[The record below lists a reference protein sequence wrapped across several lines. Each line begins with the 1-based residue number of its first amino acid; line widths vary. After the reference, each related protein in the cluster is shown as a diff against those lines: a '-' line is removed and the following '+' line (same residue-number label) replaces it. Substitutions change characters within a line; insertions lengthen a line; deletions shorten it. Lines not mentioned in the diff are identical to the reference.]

1 VPITEKN
8 IMNRLYLVAG
18 GLFVFAILVVV
29 KLVDIQ
35 MIKVNG
41 KTYKELA
48 AQKTEQMFTIE
59 PNRGNI
65 YSDDGSLLAASV
77 AKYEIRFDTNT
88 VKPKV
93 WEENI
98 GPLCDSLGVL
108 FNKPSS
114 YYRQMLRKARANKN
128 GYKLIARNVSYL
140 DYARMRKFPMFRLG
154 PNKGG
159 FMEKHRVVREYP
171 LGKMAARSIGYER
184 VDEKGYYTRV
194 GLDGAFGNSFLRGQE
209 GKRLKQKS
217 AGSQWKPVG
226 FNNTIEPKD
235 GQDIVTTINA
245 NIQDIAHHAL
255 LEQLEKYKAD
265 HGSVVVMETKTGE
278 IKAISNLGRTE
289 EGTYYE
295 KLNYAVGESHEPGST
310 FKLMSLVAAL
320 EDKVVDTSTVVDTEK
335 GRFRVY
341 DRTVRDS
348 KWGGYGKISVAE
360 AFAVSSNTAFAKIIH
375 ENYKDRPEKF
385 VNRLMNMG
393 LHEDLEL
400 PIVGEGQPVIR
411 YPGDKGWSGISLAW
425 MSHGYEVSMT
435 PMQTLAFYNAIANDG
450 EMVRPRF
457 LKEARIGGKVLK
469 KFEKEVINP
478 SICSK
483 ETVKKAQQLLK
494 DVVESDMGT
503 GSGLYSKNFS
513 MAGKTGTCQKN
524 YVAQDPDKLAYI
536 SSFVGYFPAENPKY
550 SCIVVI
556 HEPDKSVGYYGAD
569 VSGPVFKKL
578 AQKIYTNSP
587 AIDKVLPE
595 SPKNGALK
603 EEYEEYYAKA
613 QMEYTQIPDLE
624 GMSGM
629 DAISILEN
637 LGVKVEVKGNGK
649 VKGQSIKAGTS
660 LGKVEKIVLDLS

>member
-1 VPITEKN
+1 MAISEKH
-8 IMNRLYLVAG
+8 IMSRLYLVAG
-18 GLFVFAILVVV
+18 GLLVFAIAVVV

-35 MIKVNG
+35 MVKGDV
-41 KTYKELA
+41 YKA
-48 AQKTEQMFTIE
+48 KAVQKTEQMFTIE

-65 YSDDGSLLAASV
+65 YADDGSLLAASV
-77 AKYEIRFDTNT
+77 AKYEIRFDANT
-88 VKPKV
+88 VKTPV

-98 GPLCDSLGVL
+98 GPLCDSLGKL

-114 YYRQMLRKARANKN
+114 HYRQMLRKARANKN
-128 GYKLIARNVSYL
+128 GYKLIARNISYL
-140 DYARMRKFPMFRLG
+140 EYARMRKFPMFRLG

-159 FMEKHRVVREYP
+159 FIEKHKVVREYP

-184 VDEKGYYTRV
+184 VDDQGYYTRV
-194 GLDGAFGNSFLRGQE
+194 GLDGAFGATFLRGQE

-226 FNNTIEPKD
+226 FENIIEPKD
-235 GQDIVTTINA
+235 GQDIVTTINT

-255 LEQLEKYKAD
+255 LGQLEKYQAD
-265 HGSVVVMETKTGE
+265 HGCVVVMETKTGE

-335 GRFRVY
+335 GRWRVY
-341 DRTVRDS
+341 DRTVKDS
-348 KWGGYGKISVAE
+348 KWGGYGKISVSE

-375 ENYKDRPEKF
+375 ENYKDRPEQF

-393 LHEDLEL
+393 LHEDLKL
-400 PIVGEGQPVIR
+400 PIVGEGQPVLR

-425 MSHGYEVSMT
+425 MSHGYEVAMT
-435 PMQTLAFYNAIANDG
+435 PIQTLAFYNAIANDG

-457 LKEARIGGKVLK
+457 LKEARIGGKVIK
-469 KFEKEVINP
+469 RFDKEVINP
-478 SICSK
+478 SVCSR
-483 ETVKKAQQLLK
+483 ETVEKTQQLLK
-494 DVVESDMGT
+494 DVVEKDFGT

-536 SSFVGYFPAENPKY
+536 SSFVGYFPADNPKY

-569 VSGPVFKKL
+569 VSGPVFKSM
-578 AQKIYTNSP
+578 AQKIYSNSP
-587 AIDKVLPE
+587 VVDKVV
-595 SPKNGALK
+595 PKKSITEELEDAYKIYYTSAQK
-603 EEYEEYYAKA
+603 EHLG
-613 QMEYTQIPDLE
+613 IPNVK

-637 LGVKVEVKGNGK
+637 MGIQVEVKGNGK
-649 VKGQSIKAGTS
+649 VKSQSIEM
-660 LGKVEKIVLDLS
+660 GKEIENVKKVVLELS